1 MIEVCAA
8 CGSKRL
14 VRSIHRAIEGLSSL
28 GVGAYAPSSGV
39 LAFGF
44 GQTVGGL
51 RAVACVDC
59 GNVQWFATDKARLE
73 GLYEEQRQ
81 NAMRLSEVEHAG
93 A

>member
-14 VRSIHRAIEGLSSL
+14 VRSIHLAIEGLSWR
-28 GVGAYAPSSGV
+28 VDAYAPGRGL
-39 LAFGF
+39 LAF

-73 GLYEEQRQ
+73 DLYEEQRQ
-81 NAMRLSEVEHAG
+81 NAVRLSEAEHAS